1 MSVQF
6 DAIWQ
11 RYRPPADPLAHAQ
24 AHFTLRRVLHEAF
37 DRALA
42 DAGPAPRTLE
52 IGCGTAMDSILLAQR
67 RPGLHAVASDYSP
80 PALEVARVFASSV
93 GVAIE
98 VAQADVTAMPFAD
111 GGFDLVFSQG
121 VMEHFPDP
129 LPGMREQARV
139 TKSGGYVVV
148 DVPQTFQLYTIAKQI
163 RQWQGKWP
171 WGWETQYT
179 TRRLAKLGRSVG
191 LEPVGFSGYGWWD
204 GKPDLPA
211 KLRKLGPE
219 FLWAPLERAFGKWF
233 LMNLVGLFRKP

>member
-1 MSVQF
+1 MTERF

-11 RYRPPADPLAHAQ
+11 RYQAPTDPAAHAR
-24 AHFTLRRVLHEAF
+24 AHGEARRVLHEAF

-52 IGCGTAMDSILLAQR
+52 IGCGTALDSCLLAMR

-80 PALEVARVFASSV
+80 AALEVAKQAARALETSV
-93 GVAIE
+93 E
-98 VAQADVTAMPFAD
+98 VALADATALPFAD

-129 LPGMREQARV
+129 LPGMKEQFRV
-139 TKSGGYVVV
+139 TKPGGYVVV
-148 DVPQTFQLYTIAKQI
+148 DVPQTFTLYTIAKQI
-163 RQWQGKWP
+163 RQAQSRWP

-179 TRRLAKLGRSVG
+179 PLRLARLGRRAG
-191 LEPVGFSGYGWWD
+191 LVPVGFTGYGWWGGSFD
-204 GKPDLPA
+204 VTA
-211 KLRKLGPE
+211 RIRKLGPE
-219 FLWAPLERAFGKWF
+219 ALWRPLERGLGQWF